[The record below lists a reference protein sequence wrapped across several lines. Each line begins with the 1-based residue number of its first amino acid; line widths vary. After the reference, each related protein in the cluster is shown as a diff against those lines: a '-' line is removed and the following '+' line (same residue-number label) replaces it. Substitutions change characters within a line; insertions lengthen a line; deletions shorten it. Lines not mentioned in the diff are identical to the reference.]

1 MREISLTRLLR
12 GPVAAPDRVA
22 LLSIWF
28 KDHNN
33 PRYAE
38 LLPRLERLDA
48 ALLRLSDRRIPRG
61 IQFRALRWP
70 RPLLYRLALPPAARR
85 YRGLLTLD
93 PEQIP
98 AFDGPIVADVDD
110 PVFSARAVA
119 QLNDPNVKAYVVTA
133 ERAARRYEELGV
145 QKPYVIIPQGVSVST
160 LAQGTREEQAARRRP
175 DEVIVGWMS
184 AHLLTRD
191 DRDGANTL
199 YNIDHLL
206 ELWERVHAQVP
217 NARLWLIGGA
227 SARIAQRVAGRDDIV
242 LFGRLPRERALATAA
257 SFDVSVYARER
268 DQGIRA
274 AKIGEMI
281 GLGVP
286 TVSYDYEVTS
296 DLRETGAGVLVRT
309 AEDFVQALVSLLTDE
324 PKRAVLAAA
333 ARRAGRELDWDVLA
347 ARFQRDVLD
356 RYLPY

>member
-1 MREISLTRLLR
+1 VREISLKRLLR
-12 GPVAAPDRVA
+12 GPVAEPDRIA

-48 ALLRLSDRRIPRG
+48 ALLTLSDRRIPRG

-70 RPLLYRLALPPAARR
+70 RSFLYRVALPHASKR

-93 PEQIP
+93 LEQVP
-98 AFDGPIVADVDD
+98 GFRGPTVADVDD
-110 PVFSARAVA
+110 PVFSPRAVA
-119 QLNDPNVKAYVVTA
+119 QLNDPNLKAYVVTA
-133 ERAARRYEELGV
+133 ERAAQRYEEMGV
-145 QKPYVIIPQGVSVST
+145 RKPYVVIPQGVSVST
-160 LAQGTREEQAARRRP
+160 LEHGIREAQAVHRKDG
-175 DEVIVGWMS
+175 EVVVGWMA
-184 AHLLTRD
+184 AHLLTRE

-199 YNIDHLL
+199 YNVDHLL
-206 ELWERVHAQVP
+206 ELWDRVHEQAP
-217 NARLWLIGGA
+217 HARLWLIGGA
-227 SARIAQRVAGRDDIV
+227 SSRVAQRVAGRDDIL
-242 LFGRLPRERALATAA
+242 LFGRLPREQALATA
-257 SFDVSVYARER
+257 SNFDVSVYARER

-296 DLRETGAGVLVRT
+296 DLRESGAGLLVKT
-309 AEDFVQALVSLLTDE
+309 SGDFVQALVSLLTDDSR
-324 PKRAVLAAA
+324 RAGLAEA
-333 ARRAGRELDWDVLA
+333 ARRAGRDRDWDALA
-347 ARFQRDVLD
+347 ERFERDVLD
-356 RYLPY
+356 VYLPY